1 MISQT
6 LFQNMHNSQPKS
18 GLAAL
23 LLLAGLALTT
33 ACSGSSSSNVGGGG
47 NTGNDPVF
55 AWEDLTGDWIGQ
67 LVPASGANR
76 ARNAYIRFVN
86 ERLVE
91 GAESGGN
98 EWTTANAT
106 HTFKFTTR
114 GALTADLKATGST
127 SRMVIQATMD
137 ETYSTITGTFTVTD
151 AAGVKVNGTVT
162 FSRSS
167 GPDQFEQVDLEGRW
181 DGLGRNG
188 SGKFRFL
195 KFEIDAAGLVVDGL
209 MRHPTTEVK
218 IRDYSPGAGTYTF
231 FDSSIGRLNNVVM
244 TADQG
249 QTITFSFMLLD
260 LDSTLLAGPGVESD
274 LGAGVAE
281 MVPGL

>member
-1 MISQT
+1 MNSQT
-6 LFQNMHNSQPKS
+6 LATTMHNQQPTS
-18 GLAAL
+18 SLAAL
-23 LLLAGLALTT
+23 LLLAGLALTMS
-33 ACSGSSSSNVGGGG
+33 CSGGSSSNVGGGG
-47 NTGNDPVF
+47 NTGNDPIY

-67 LVPASGANR
+67 LVPASGSNR
-76 ARNAYIRFVN
+76 SRNAYIRFVD

-98 EWTTANAT
+98 EWTLANAT

-114 GALTADLKATGST
+114 GALTADLKATGSS
-127 SRMVIQATMD
+127 SRMVVKATMD
-137 ETYSTITGTFTVTD
+137 ETFSTLTGTFTVTD
-151 AAGVKVNGTVT
+151 ASGVKVSGTVT

-167 GPDQFEQVDLEGRW
+167 GPDQFEQEDLLGRW

-195 KFEIDAAGLVVDGL
+195 KFELDVTGQVVDGL
-209 MRHPTTEVK
+209 MRHPSTEVK
-218 IRDYSPGAGTYTF
+218 IRDYSVGAGTFSF
-231 FDSSIGRLNNVVM
+231 FDSSIGRINNVVM

-260 LDSTLLAGPGVESD
+260 LDHTLLSGPGVESD